1 MPYFLWQ
8 AQQKGLFAGL
18 LQNGRL
24 NTKQHSSLAVN
35 NETCF
40 VNSRNESRRGIVTNR
55 LLATLTSQRKLG
67 QHLSRQVTTQLQ
79 SKDYTTLR
87 WAWWVRE
94 WWWLSTW
101 WNLKSPWKRTPSHTE
116 SSKVRSGEVGRLNL
130 IAGRDQGWDKEEK
143 LNWVASS
150 HHPPLLPAAYTV
162 WSTASSSS
170 YHAFPDM
177 MNGILQP
184 RV

>member
-1 MPYFLWQ
+1 M
-8 AQQKGLFAGL
+8 
-18 LQNGRL
+18 
-24 NTKQHSSLAVN
+24 N

-130 IAGRDQGWDKEEK
+130 IAGRDQGWDHGMNTEEK

-150 HHPPLLPAAYTV
+150 HHPPLLPAEYAV
-162 WSTASSSS
+162 WSAASSSS